1 MTNVMTVSINIYIH
15 TFCFSITVF
24 QSAKIG
30 FLISRLKRKI
40 MVMHNIGIM
49 ISFIRNFT
57 MQVKMFELFLLHEL
71 GTFNT
76 EGICVSI
83 SRAI

>member
-1 MTNVMTVSINIYIH
+1 
-15 TFCFSITVF
+15 
-24 QSAKIG
+24 
-30 FLISRLKRKI
+30 
-40 MVMHNIGIM
+40 MHNIGIM
-49 ISFIRNFT
+49 ISHICHFT

-83 SRAI
+83 SREI